1 MLVSV
6 IIPAYNVEKTL
17 ERAVKSVMLQTYREI
32 EILIVD
38 DGSPDNSGLI
48 ADRLAEEDSRIRVIH
63 QINGG
68 LSAARNT
75 GIEEAEGI
83 YIAFLDS
90 DDEFELDIIE
100 TFVSYYEQHQM
111 DLFIFNINRLNLQGT
126 TSLLK
131 NAKNGIFTD
140 TEEALNAIFT
150 HNGLDFYAWNKI
162 YKASLFDEIRYPVG
176 KLYEDTRVSYGTV
189 VKSQKVVTTDKVG
202 IKYYE
207 NDESIVAQSFN
218 PKQMD
223 NVTERL
229 IIHSDIKLNYP
240 SLVPLSSKRVIDG
253 ILSTAYKLATVD
265 EFKNYSE
272 YDHKLKQLFKD
283 NKEDFD
289 KSVYVDWKRIA
300 AFQLYSFSPK
310 LYAKVYR
317 LYLNK

>member
-17 ERAVKSVMLQTYREI
+17 ERAVKSVMLQTYQEL

-75 GIEEAEGI
+75 GIEEAAGD

-111 DLFIFNINRLNLQGT
+111 DLFVFNINRLNLQGT

-131 NAKNGIFTD
+131 DAKNGIITD
-140 TEEALNAIFT
+140 TEEALKTIFT

-162 YKASLFDEIRYPVG
+162 YKTSLFDEIRYPVG

-189 VKSQKVVTTDKVG
+189 VKSRKVVTTDKVG

>member
-6 IIPAYNVEKTL
+6 IIPAYNVEKTI
-17 ERAVKSVMLQTYREI
+17 ERAVRSVMLQTYREL

-48 ADRLAEEDSRIRVIH
+48 ADRLAGEDSRIRVVH
-63 QINGG
+63 QVNGG

-75 GIEEAEGI
+75 GIEEAKGD

-111 DLFIFNINRLNLQGT
+111 DLFIFNIERLNLQGT

-131 NAKNGIFTD
+131 NAKNGILTD
-140 TEEALNAIFT
+140 TEEALNTIFT

-162 YKASLFDEIRYPVG
+162 YKVSLFDEIRYPVG
-176 KLYEDTRVSYGTV
+176 KLYEDTRVSYGAV
-189 VKSQKVVTTDKVG
+189 VKSRKVVTTNKVG

-240 SLVPLSSKRVIDG
+240 SLVPVSSKRVIDG

-265 EFKNYSE
+265 EFKNYAE

-283 NKEDFD
+283 NVKDFH
-289 KSVYVDWKRIA
+289 KSKYVDWKRIA